1 MKKVVEL
8 IILLVG
14 VLFVSCMKE
23 IKFSPK
29 VEIEEIKVTDTRTY
43 CVLKVTDSKK
53 SQLKTIGVCINTNTQ
68 NTQYNYRDPFR
79 GNCQYH
85 VYVTPGNNE
94 EKIVVDIT
102 GRISG
107 TTDIKPYVEK
117 KSGALVYGE
126 TRQVRIVD
134 GLKIESIG
142 ATSVRLSAVAHGT
155 FYEYGFCYSTSQ
167 DPTLSQAH
175 LACGSNGGGSY
186 EGVITGLSRGRT
198 YYVRG
203 YVIQRNGS
211 GTFVSYSDE
220 ISFYMN
226 Y

>member
-14 VLFVSCMKE
+14 VLFVSCTKE

-29 VEIEEIKVTDTRTY
+29 VEIEEIKVTDARTD

-68 NTQYNYRDPFR
+68 FDYRAPYR
-79 GNCQYH
+79 GNCKYH

-102 GRISG
+102 GKISG
-107 TTDIKPYVEK
+107 ITYIKPYVEK

-126 TRQVRIVD
+126 TRQVRIFD

-142 ATSVRLSAVAHGT
+142 GTSVRLSAVAHGT

-167 DPTLSQAH
+167 APTLSQAH
-175 LACGSNGGGSY
+175 LVCGDNGGGSY
-186 EGVITGLSRGRT
+186 EGVITGLRRSTR

-203 YVIQRNGS
+203 YVIQRNES
-211 GTFVSYSDE
+211 GTFVSYSDDE
-220 ISFYMN
+220 ISFCTNN

>member
-1 MKKVVEL
+1 M
-8 IILLVG
+8 
-14 VLFVSCMKE
+14 
-23 IKFSPK
+23 
-29 VEIEEIKVTDTRTY
+29 
-43 CVLKVTDSKK
+43 
-53 SQLKTIGVCINTNTQ
+53 CINTNTQ
-68 NTQYNYRDPFR
+68 NTPQYDYRDPFR
-79 GNCQYH
+79 GNCMYH

-126 TRQVRIVD
+126 TRQVRIID
-134 GLKIESIG
+134 GLKIENIG

-155 FYEYGFCYSTSQ
+155 FYEYGFCHSTSQ
-167 DPTLSQAH
+167 APTLSQVH
-175 LACGSNGGGSY
+175 LVCGDNGGGSY
-186 EGVITGLSRGRT
+186 EGVITGLSRGTR

-220 ISFYMN
+220 ISFKTNN